1 MSSILFFRKYY
12 FKNLNVNF
20 LLPSP
25 LLADRLRLFS
35 TFLIDT
41 CKNTSLLETMANFN
55 TKRPMEEDNSD
66 SSEEDEEE
74 NDSQDEEMVED
85 EQLGENDREIQVDF
99 EGQSPCA
106 EDFHGIKSLM
116 HQLFLKAH
124 INLSGLTE
132 LIIQQ
137 NYIGSIL
144 QVIKSLQDI
153 I

>member
-1 MSSILFFRKYY
+1 
-12 FKNLNVNF
+12 
-20 LLPSP
+20 
-25 LLADRLRLFS
+25 
-35 TFLIDT
+35 
-41 CKNTSLLETMANFN
+41 MANFN
-55 TKRPMEEDNSD
+55 TKRPMEEDSSD
-66 SSEEDEEE
+66 SSEEEEEE
-74 NDSQDEEMVED
+74 NDSQDEEMGED

-99 EGQSPCA
+99 EGQSPIA

-144 QVIKSLQDI
+144 QVIKSCEDVICVLY
-153 I
+153 